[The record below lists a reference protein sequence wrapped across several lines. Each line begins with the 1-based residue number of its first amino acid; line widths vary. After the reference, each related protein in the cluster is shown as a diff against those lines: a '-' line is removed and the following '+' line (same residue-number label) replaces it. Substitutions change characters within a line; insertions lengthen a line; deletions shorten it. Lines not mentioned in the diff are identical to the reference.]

1 MDDRWRMRTPTGG
14 VVRSILLSSVVVA
27 GVVGCGSDDESGEPA
42 PVESESGDGDASDTD
57 TDAVDAPAAAPEESG
72 GGGEGTAT
80 LTMVDGTA
88 YVFEMTT
95 CDTSNTDDFAIP
107 DSYDLFGRTA
117 DGEFVFQLTRA
128 GLDEDFITQVG
139 SLEGDFDD
147 EGKNNNM
154 LYTADLG
161 TEPLTVDGAIVSGSF
176 MMSAIGPTRPHG
188 DEVAVILD
196 ARC

>member
-1 MDDRWRMRTPTGG
+1 
-14 VVRSILLSSVVVA
+14 
-27 GVVGCGSDDESGEPA
+27 
-42 PVESESGDGDASDTD
+42 
-57 TDAVDAPAAAPEESG
+57 
-72 GGGEGTAT
+72 
-80 LTMVDGTA
+80 MVDGTD

-95 CDTSNTDDFAIP
+95 CETSNTDDFVIP

-139 SLEGDFDD
+139 TLEGDFDD
-147 EGKNNNM
+147 EGKNNLM

-161 TEPLTVDGAIVSGSF
+161 TEPLTVDGAIVSGSL
-176 MMSAIGPTRPHG
+176 MMSAVGPTRPHG

>member
-1 MDDRWRMRTPTGG
+1 MRSAA
-14 VVRSILLSSVVVA
+14 RSILLSSVVVA
-27 GVVGCGSDDESGEPA
+27 GVVGCGSDDGSGEPA
-42 PVESESGDGDASDTD
+42 PVESQTDDGDASNTE
-57 TDAVDAPAAAPEESG
+57 AVDAPAAAPEESS

-80 LTMVDGTA
+80 LTMVDGTD

-95 CDTSNTDDFAIP
+95 CETSNTDDFVIP

-139 SLEGDFDD
+139 TLEGDFDD
-147 EGKNNNM
+147 EGENNLM

-176 MMSAIGPTRPHG
+176 MMSAVGPTRPHG

>member
-1 MDDRWRMRTPTGG
+1 L
-14 VVRSILLSSVVVA
+14 VVGI
-27 GVVGCGSDDESGEPA
+27 VGCGSDDS
-42 PVESESGDGDASDTD
+42 GDASPAPDDT
-57 TDAVDAPAAAPEESG
+57 TGAAVQPDAGESEVPSDGSEEST

-80 LTMVDGTA
+80 LTMIDGTD
-88 YVFEMTT
+88 YVFEMST
-95 CDTSNTDDFAIP
+95 CDTSNTDDFEIP

-139 SLEGDFDD
+139 TLEGDFDD
-147 EGKNNNM
+147 EGKNNLM
-154 LYTADLG
+154 LYQADLG
-161 TEPLTVDGAIVSGSF
+161 TEPLTVDGAIVSGTF

>member
-1 MDDRWRMRTPTGG
+1 M
-14 VVRSILLSSVVVA
+14 I
-27 GVVGCGSDDESGEPA
+27 GVVGCGSDDDTGEASPTPDGATDDAAESDDAEGTEAPAGEP
-42 PVESESGDGDASDTD
+42 DGSA
-57 TDAVDAPAAAPEESG
+57 

-80 LTMVDGTA
+80 LTMVDGTE

-95 CDTSNTDDFAIP
+95 CETSNTDDFELP

-117 DGEFVFQLTRA
+117 DGEFVFQLIRA
-128 GLDEDFITQVG
+128 GLDEDFISQVG
-139 SLEGDFDD
+139 TLEGDFDD
-147 EGKNNNM
+147 EGKNNLM
-154 LYTADLG
+154 LYNADLG
-161 TEPLTVDGAIVSGSF
+161 DEPLTVDGAVVSGSF